1 MEDVWIAGLDCR
13 KPMVSSDLF
22 QTSRVFRDLAPASL
36 EALALRAR
44 IIAFR
49 RDERI
54 SPLINPPK
62 RLLLVLSGVAKLTAA
77 TIDGHERIV
86 HVFRPGDLLGSQV
99 LIEQSPEAAYEIVA
113 MSSVNA
119 VSFDLADLHAVSG
132 EHADVLIAVTRAFV
146 SRLERLT
153 DRLMAAMSEE
163 VSVRLCRLLLDFV
176 GEDHHGSGDFI
187 HLEHPLTHETMAHIV
202 GASRPHTSS
211 VLADLERRGVV
222 KRNRRDL
229 LVRPEMLAEIVKQET
244 SLRVPPEPRGAP
256 A

>member
-1 MEDVWIAGLDCR
+1 
-13 KPMVSSDLF
+13 MVSSDLF
-22 QTSRVFRDLAPASL
+22 LASRAFRDLLPASL
-36 EALALRAR
+36 DALAQRAR
-44 IIAFR
+44 MITFR

-62 RLLLVLSGVAKLTAA
+62 RLLLIQSGVAKLTAA
-77 TIDGHERIV
+77 TIDGHERIIY
-86 HVFRPGDLLGSQV
+86 VFRPGDLVGARV
-99 LIEQSPEAAYEIVA
+99 LIEQSPEAAYEIIA

-119 VSFDLADLHAVSG
+119 LSVDLADLQAVG
-132 EHADVLIAVTRAFV
+132 REHPDVLIAVTSAFAR
-146 SRLERLT
+146 RLERLT

-176 GEDHHGSGDFI
+176 EEDRHGSGDFV

-211 VLADLERRGVV
+211 VLADLEMRGVV

-229 LVRPEMLAEIVKQET
+229 LVCPEMLAEIVKQDT
-244 SLRVPPEPRGAP
+244 SRCVPQARKQASP
-256 A
+256 

>member
-1 MEDVWIAGLDCR
+1 MI
-13 KPMVSSDLF
+13 SSDHF

-36 EALALRAR
+36 DALARHAR

-54 SPLINPPK
+54 SPLINPPR
-62 RLLLVLSGVAKLTAA
+62 RLLLILSGVAKLTAA
-77 TIDGHERIV
+77 TIDGHERIIY
-86 HVFRPGDLLGSQV
+86 VFRPGDLLGSRV
-99 LIEQSPEAAYEIVA
+99 FIEHSPEAVYEIIA
-113 MSSVNA
+113 MSSVTA
-119 VSFDLADLHAVSG
+119 VSIDLADLHAVG
-132 EHADVLIAVTRAFV
+132 RERADVLIAVTRGFA

-176 GEDHHGSGDFI
+176 AEDDHGSADFV

-211 VLADLERRGVV
+211 VLADLERKGVV

-244 SLRVPPEPRGAP
+244 SRLVPPGPRPAP